1 MDWPTTLARLS
12 SRMDLSREESRL
24 AMETVMNGEATPAQ
38 IAALIVAWRMK
49 GETTDEMTGMTE
61 AIRAAAV
68 PIDGDLDRDRIVD
81 LVGTGGDRAG
91 TFNISTTAA
100 LVAAGAG
107 ARIAKH
113 GNRSVSSRCGSADVL
128 EGLGVVI
135 DLQMGANLALL
146 DETSFAFFY
155 APLYHPSFRHAGPVR
170 RELGIRTIFN
180 FLGPL
185 ANPAGARRQAV
196 GVSDPI
202 MAERM
207 IGVLE
212 RLGSIYSF
220 VFCGEGGIDEIVPT
234 GPTVIH
240 RLKDGELTQAEF
252 TPEDFGVARVSIDQL
267 AGGDVTEN
275 VAILRSV
282 LEGEKG
288 PRRDAVLV
296 NAAPA
301 LVAADLASGF
311 VEAVELARRSIDSG
325 AAEAVLNKT
334 VERSQELARA

>member
-1 MDWPTTLARLS
+1 MDWSQILTRLS
-12 SRMDLSREESRL
+12 ARTDLNQDEARE
-24 AMETVMNGEATPAQ
+24 AMTAVMAGEATAAQ

-49 GETTDEMTGMTE
+49 GETTEEMTGMTE
-61 AIRAAAV
+61 AIREAAVPVDAAAV
-68 PIDGDLDRDRIVD
+68 RDQLVD

-100 LVAAGAG
+100 FVAAGAG

-128 EGLGVVI
+128 EGLGMVV
-135 DLQMGANLALL
+135 DLATEANLALL
-146 DETSFAFFY
+146 VETGFAFFY

-170 RELGIRTIFN
+170 KELGIRTIFN

-196 GVSDPI
+196 GVSDPM

-207 IGVLE
+207 IGVLQ

-220 VFCGEGGIDEIVPT
+220 VFCGDGDIDEIVPT
-234 GPTVIH
+234 GPTLIH

-252 TPEDFGVARVSIDQL
+252 TPEDFGVERVSIGQL
-267 AGGDVTEN
+267 AGGDVDEN
-275 VAILRSV
+275 VAILRAV
-282 LEGEKG
+282 LGGEEG

-301 LVAADLASGF
+301 LVAAELVPGFSEAMDLG
-311 VEAVELARRSIDSG
+311 RKSIDSG
-325 AAEAVLNKT
+325 AAIQVL
-334 VERSQELARA
+334 ERSVARSRELAT

>member
-1 MDWPTTLARLS
+1 
-12 SRMDLSREESRL
+12 
-24 AMETVMNGEATPAQ
+24 
-38 IAALIVAWRMK
+38 
-49 GETTDEMTGMTE
+49 
-61 AIRAAAV
+61 
-68 PIDGDLDRDRIVD
+68 
-81 LVGTGGDRAG
+81 
-91 TFNISTTAA
+91 
-100 LVAAGAG
+100 
-107 ARIAKH
+107 
-113 GNRSVSSRCGSADVL
+113 
-128 EGLGVVI
+128 
-135 DLQMGANLALL
+135 
-146 DETSFAFFY
+146 
-155 APLYHPSFRHAGPVR
+155 VR

-196 GVSDPI
+196 GVSDPM

-267 AGGDVTEN
+267 AGGSVEEN

-282 LEGEKG
+282 LEGEAG

-301 LVAADLASGF
+301 LVAGELASGF

-325 AAEAVLNKT
+325 AAGSVLDKAIA
-334 VERSQELARA
+334 RSQELGRA